1 MDQGKRTRQWINFF
15 LTTLSMN
22 ALLRSTTPRSTSTLR
37 QRRRTRSQGRGCSTW
52 RGSRLRSWRAT
63 PQPWP
68 PPTTA
73 ACQAWPEKSWRVRAQ
88 RPWCW
93 LHHCHPHTPPYYHC
107 HHRLPHCHT
116 TVGEHKHQDPGAGL
130 TNFRLPGQKAR
141 SEGFQSFSKRFLT
154 QIFTWRRCL
163 TIMKRWTER
172 RSRIR
177 RRNWKRK
184 SSLLSRTRTGRWGYV
199 FNDICTNII
208 IIIIST
214 IIFFIAMPYMQE
226 SSGGLK
232 AFDSFHNV
240 EKVDPHSMRWHP
252 PIVRNYFGVKMFSY
266 QEPK

>member
-1 MDQGKRTRQWINFF
+1 MEGIKIEKLEGNPPTLTPTNNSSLPSVTRKE
-15 LTTLSMN
+15 LE
-22 ALLRSTTPRSTSTLR
+22 STSTKTLVLV
-37 QRRRTRSQGRGCSTW
+37 SSLSSTY
-52 RGSRLRSWRAT
+52 SSI
-63 PQPWP
+63 
-68 PPTTA
+68 
-73 ACQAWPEKSWRVRAQ
+73 
-88 RPWCW
+88 
-93 LHHCHPHTPPYYHC
+93 YYHC
-107 HHRLPHCHT
+107 HHQLESTSTKTLVLASPIFASPARKPDLK
-116 TVGEHKHQDPGAGL
+116 VGVLIP
-130 TNFRLPGQKAR
+130 
-141 SEGFQSFSKRFLT
+141 SFSKRFLT

-184 SSLLSRTRTGRWGYV
+184 SSLLSRTRTGRWGYL

>member
-1 MDQGKRTRQWINFF
+1 MLNMEGIKIEKLEGNPPTLTPTNNSSLPSVTRKE
-15 LTTLSMN
+15 LE
-22 ALLRSTTPRSTSTLR
+22 STSTKTLVLA
-37 QRRRTRSQGRGCSTW
+37 SSLSSTY
-52 RGSRLRSWRAT
+52 SSILSLSSSSSTYYSWRA
-63 PQPWP
+63 Q
-68 PPTTA
+68 A
-73 ACQAWPEKSWRVRAQ
+73 A

-93 LHHCHPHTPPYYHC
+93 PHQFSPPRPESQIW
-107 HHRLPHCHT
+107 RLEL
-116 TVGEHKHQDPGAGL
+116 VL
-130 TNFRLPGQKAR
+130 I
-141 SEGFQSFSKRFLT
+141 QSFSKRFLT

-163 TIMKRWTER
+163 TIMKRWPQR

-184 SSLLSRTRTGRWGYV
+184 SSLLSRTRIGRWGYV

-214 IIFFIAMPYMQE
+214 IIFIIAMPYMQE

-240 EKVDPHSMRWHP
+240 EKVDPHSMRWPP